1 MIKPPLHKV
10 ASGDERRL
18 HRVAD
23 EWRVADDDRMHLGQL
38 RLLVDY
44 SNRACPKGPSGT
56 GELLELADAF
66 ARDRAA

>member
-1 MIKPPLHKV
+1 LHKV
-10 ASGDERRL
+10 ASGDETRL

-44 SNRACPKGPSGT
+44 LKLGACPKGLSRT